1 MHLKAELHQQGRLVG
16 RSGVDG
22 AIQQL
27 RGEPTPA
34 QRRGQVK
41 AKYWRVLSGV
51 QNLLQVHISNQ
62 WPQCWACQSMG
73 LTEVT
78 SGLPMTVPV
87 VPNVVGRCELQTQ
100 LSP

>member
-41 AKYWRVLSGV
+41 AKYLEGTIRCSESASGSHKQPVAPMLGLSEYGT
-51 QNLLQVHISNQ
+51 H
-62 WPQCWACQSMG
+62 
-73 LTEVT
+73 
-78 SGLPMTVPV
+78 
-87 VPNVVGRCELQTQ
+87 
-100 LSP
+100 